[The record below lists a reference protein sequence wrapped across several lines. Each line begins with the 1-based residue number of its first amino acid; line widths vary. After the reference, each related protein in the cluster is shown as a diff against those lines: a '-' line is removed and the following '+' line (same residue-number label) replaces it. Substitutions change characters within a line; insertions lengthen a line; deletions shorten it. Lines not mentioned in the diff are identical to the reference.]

1 MKRVLIALIA
11 GIALTGL
18 VFAGGQEE
26 EGGEGAAAAEQEGP
40 VVIEVWNHSGK
51 GPEREALDATI
62 QEFNAMQDEIQVELT
77 RLPEG
82 SYNEQVSAAA
92 LSGDLPDLLDFD
104 GPFLYNYAWS
114 GHLIPI
120 GEYVP
125 ADMREDFL
133 PSIIAQGTYDDRLWS
148 LGQFDSG
155 LAIWGN
161 REYLEEAGVRIPTS
175 LDDAWTFEEFNEAL
189 EKLQAL
195 PDVDYAIDVKMN
207 YGQGEWYTYAF
218 SPILQSFGAD
228 LIDRSD
234 YQSADG
240 VLNGPRAVEAMEW
253 FQSLFEEGYANP
265 APAGDDSFFG
275 AKTTALAYV
284 GHWMKQPHTEGLGD
298 DLVLIPMFKGPEA
311 HVSGM
316 GSWNWGITSNADNPE
331 AVWEFMEFLL
341 SPDEIL
347 RMTDG
352 NGAVPA
358 RKSALEQRDEYQPGG
373 MLYVFREQLNEIALP
388 RPQTPAY
395 PTITSAFA
403 EAVQNIVNGADVQEE
418 LDKAVEEIDQDIED
432 NQGYPTE

>member
-1 MKRVLIALIA
+1 MKKGSLLVLILCITIIGTA
-11 GIALTGL
+11 
-18 VFAGGQEE
+18 FAGGQ
-26 EGGEGAAAAEQEGP
+26 GEKEKAAEAEGP
-40 VVIEVWNHSGK
+40 VEIEVWNHSGK
-51 GPEREALDATI
+51 GVEREALDATI
-62 QEFNAMQDEIQVELT
+62 AEFNSMQDQIKVNLT

-104 GPFLYNYAWS
+104 GPNLYNYAWA

-120 GEYVP
+120 GKYVP
-125 ADMREDFL
+125 RDMKEDFL
-133 PSIIAQGTYDDRLWS
+133 PSIIAQGTYDDKLWS

-161 REYLEEAGVRIPTS
+161 REYLEKAGVRIPKTV
-175 LDDAWTFEEFNEAL
+175 DEAWTFEEFNTVL

-195 PDVDYAIDVKMN
+195 EEVEYAIDFKIN
-207 YGQGEWYTYAF
+207 YGQGEWYSYAF
-218 SPILQSFGAD
+218 SPILQAFGAG

-234 YQSADG
+234 YKSADG
-240 VLNGPRAVEAMEW
+240 VLNGPKAVRAMEW

-265 APAGDDSFFG
+265 APAGDDSFYG
-275 AKTTALAYV
+275 AKTAALSYV
-284 GHWMKQPHTEGLGD
+284 GHWMKQPHMEGLGD
-298 DLVLIPMFKGPEA
+298 DLVLIPMFKGPED
-311 HVSGM
+311 HVTGM

-331 AVWEFMEFLL
+331 AVWEFMKFLL

-358 RKSALEQRDEYQPGG
+358 RKSALEQRDEYKPGG
-373 MLYVFREQLNEIALP
+373 MLYVFREQLNTIAVP

-403 EAVQNIVNGADVQEE
+403 EAVQNIINRADVQEQ
-418 LDKAVEEIDQDIED
+418 LDKAVQEIDQDIKD
-432 NQGYPTE
+432 NQGYPTN

>member
-1 MKRVLIALIA
+1 MMKKRVLLVTILCITIIATA
-11 GIALTGL
+11 
-18 VFAGGQEE
+18 FAGGQ
-26 EGGEGAAAAEQEGP
+26 GEKEKAAEPEGP
-40 VVIEVWNHSGK
+40 VEIEVWNHSGK

-62 QEFNAMQDEIQVELT
+62 EKFNNMQDEIKVNLT

-82 SYNEQVSAAA
+82 SYGEQVSAAA

-104 GPFLYNYAWS
+104 GPNLYNYAWA

-120 GEYVP
+120 DDYVP
-125 ADMREDFL
+125 QEMKSDFL
-133 PSIIAQGTYDDRLWS
+133 PSIIAQGTYDDKLWS

-161 REYLEEAGVRIPTS
+161 REYLEKAGVRIPES
-175 LDDAWTFEEFNEAL
+175 VDEAWTFEEFNEVL

-195 PDVDYAIDVKMN
+195 DEVEHAIDFKIN

-228 LIDRSD
+228 LIDRSN
-234 YQSADG
+234 YQSAEG
-240 VLNGPRAVEAMEW
+240 VLNGTQGVKAMKW

-265 APAGDDSFFG
+265 SPAGDDSFYG
-275 AKTTALAYV
+275 AKTAALSYV
-284 GHWMKQPHTEGLGD
+284 GHWMKQPHMDGLGD
-298 DLVLIPMFKGPEA
+298 DLVLIPMFKGPQD

-316 GSWNWGITSNADNPE
+316 GSWNWGITSNTEHPE
-331 AVWEFMEFLL
+331 AVWKFMKFLL
-341 SPDEIL
+341 SPEEIL

-358 RKSALEQRDEYQPGG
+358 RESALEQRGEYQPGG
-373 MLYVFREQLNEIALP
+373 MLHIFREQLNTIAVP

-403 EAVQNIVNGADVQEE
+403 EAVQNIINGADVQQQ
-418 LDKAVEEIDQDIED
+418 LDKAVQEIDQDIED

>member
-1 MKRVLIALIA
+1 MKRILTVLVVGLMV
-11 GIALTGL
+11 TGFL
-18 VFAGGQEE
+18 FAGGQGEQA
-26 EGGEGAAAAEQEGP
+26 EGAAAEEDGP

-62 QEFNAMQDEIQVELT
+62 QEFNAMQDEIRVELT

-125 ADMREDFL
+125 GDMEDDFL
-133 PSIIAQGTYDDRLWS
+133 PSIIAQGTYDDKLWS

-161 REYLEEAGVRIPTS
+161 REYLEKAGVRIPQS
-175 LDDAWTFEEFNEAL
+175 LDEAWTFEEFNEAL

-195 PDVDYAIDVKMN
+195 PEVDHAIDMKMN

-240 VLNGPRAVEAMEW
+240 VLNGPEAVEAMEW
-253 FQSLFEEGYANP
+253 FQSLFEEGYADP

-284 GHWMKQPHTEGLGD
+284 GHWMKQPHMEGLGD
-298 DLVLIPMFKGPEA
+298 DLVLIPMFEGPED

-316 GSWNWGITSNADNPE
+316 GSWNWGITSNAENPE
-331 AVWEFMEFLL
+331 AVWKFMEFLL
-341 SPDEIL
+341 SPEEIL

-358 RKSALEQRDEYQPGG
+358 RKSALEQREEYQPGG

-403 EAVQNIVNGADVQEE
+403 EAVQNIVNGADVKSE
-418 LDKAVEEIDQDIED
+418 LDKAVEAIDQDIED
-432 NQGYPTE
+432 NQGYPTN